1 LGKREKEQ
9 RDFRGG
15 KRATKVQQSKKSD
28 PAERSYVP
36 MKTGPLSKTRRKEQ
50 VPGNL

>member
-28 PAERSYVP
+28 PAERSYVQ
-36 MKTGPLSKTRRKEQ
+36 MKTVPLSKTIRKEQ